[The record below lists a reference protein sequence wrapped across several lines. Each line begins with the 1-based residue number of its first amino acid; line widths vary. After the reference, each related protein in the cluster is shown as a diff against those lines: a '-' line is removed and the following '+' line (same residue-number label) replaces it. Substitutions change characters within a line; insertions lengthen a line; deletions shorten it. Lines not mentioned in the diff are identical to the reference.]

1 MCPTL
6 NRDTYLPD
14 EMHAWII
21 EQLPLYIY
29 LDWMY
34 SFIVHWHTDV
44 ETNRRFVLLF
54 CIANS
59 SRLPPATNL
68 CSKFNL
74 IQIRCHCHLTFVR
87 FISVFSTNLFIFGFH
102 VSLIVHFIDNRFNC
116 WKIDQII
123 EWYALLLLFLS
134 ATGWV
139 NNKTFSFLPLHFVTT
154 HLRGLVTAR
163 HTCSHSLQP
172 HSRDGAVLGFSK
184 TTRVFCCRWE
194 LFFSRQF

>member
-1 MCPTL
+1 
-6 NRDTYLPD
+6 
-14 EMHAWII
+14 
-21 EQLPLYIY
+21 
-29 LDWMY
+29 MY
-34 SFIVHWHTDV
+34 SFIVHWHTDAQK
-44 ETNRRFVLLF
+44 NRRFVLLF

-68 CSKFNL
+68 CSKLNL

-134 ATGWV
+134 ATGWII
-139 NNKTFSFLPLHFVTT
+139 KHFHFYRYIST
-154 HLRGLVTAR
+154 R
-163 HTCSHSLQP
+163 HTCEAWSLLVIHVHIACNP
-172 HSRDGAVLGFSK
+172 PPRAMEPSLGFRK
-184 TTRVFCCRWE
+184 LHGFLLPLRT
-194 LFFSRQF
+194 LF